1 MKLFLAQL
9 NNIVGDIEGNLNK
22 AIDVLQDAKK
32 LDSDLVIFSELF
44 LSGYPP
50 EDLVLKKSFVSACKN
65 ALDSLITYSEEKE
78 LGVIIGLPIYEK
90 NKLFNAAAVID
101 KGQLIGFSKKVNLPN
116 YSVFDE
122 KRVFNK
128 NNTPE
133 IFNFRG
139 IKLGIPICE
148 DIWLSLIHI

>member
-65 ALDSLITYSEEKE
+65 ALDSLITYSKK
-78 LGVIIGLPIYEK
+78 K
-90 NKLFNAAAVID
+90 N
-101 KGQLIGFSKKVNLPN
+101 
-116 YSVFDE
+116 
-122 KRVFNK
+122 
-128 NNTPE
+128 
-133 IFNFRG
+133 
-139 IKLGIPICE
+139 
-148 DIWLSLIHI
+148 

>member
-50 EDLVLKKSFVSACKN
+50 EDLVLKKSFVS
-65 ALDSLITYSEEKE
+65 
-78 LGVIIGLPIYEK
+78 
-90 NKLFNAAAVID
+90 
-101 KGQLIGFSKKVNLPN
+101 
-116 YSVFDE
+116 
-122 KRVFNK
+122 
-128 NNTPE
+128 
-133 IFNFRG
+133 
-139 IKLGIPICE
+139 
-148 DIWLSLIHI
+148 

>member
-50 EDLVLKKSFVSACKN
+50 EDLV
-65 ALDSLITYSEEKE
+65 
-78 LGVIIGLPIYEK
+78 
-90 NKLFNAAAVID
+90 
-101 KGQLIGFSKKVNLPN
+101 
-116 YSVFDE
+116 
-122 KRVFNK
+122 
-128 NNTPE
+128 
-133 IFNFRG
+133 
-139 IKLGIPICE
+139 
-148 DIWLSLIHI
+148 

>member
-50 EDLVLKKSFVSACKN
+50 EDLVLKKSFV
-65 ALDSLITYSEEKE
+65 
-78 LGVIIGLPIYEK
+78 
-90 NKLFNAAAVID
+90 
-101 KGQLIGFSKKVNLPN
+101 
-116 YSVFDE
+116 
-122 KRVFNK
+122 
-128 NNTPE
+128 
-133 IFNFRG
+133 
-139 IKLGIPICE
+139 IPYFG
-148 DIWLSLIHI
+148 